1 MFNRCTYSYIGNK
14 TSTIRRSNQLFKSEK
29 NAVQLTQHYPSKR
42 ISPYGISV
50 SFPMSIWGFS
60 LLHTP
65 NDAASFGVIKIYHH
79 PDTH

>member
-14 TSTIRRSNQLFKSEK
+14 TSTIQRSNQLFKSEK
-29 NAVQLTQHYPSKR
+29 NSVQLTKQYPSKR

-50 SFPMSIWGFS
+50 SFPMSIRGFS

-65 NDAASFGVIKIYHH
+65 TEAHSFGVIKIYHH
-79 PDTH
+79 SDTL

>member
-1 MFNRCTYSYIGNK
+1 MFNRCTYSYIGHK
-14 TSTIRRSNQLFKSEK
+14 TSTIRRSHQLFKSE
-29 NAVQLTQHYPSKR
+29 NNLVQLTQHYTSKR

-50 SFPMSIWGFS
+50 SFPMSIRGFS

-65 NDAASFGVIKIYHH
+65 NDAHSFGVIKIYHH